1 MTDPTRVVQRGL
13 IGSLRGLTPVAA
25 SPTECRRPPSY
36 HAHSYPNSPA
46 TSASF
51 HVERRVS

>member
-1 MTDPTRVVQRGL
+1 MTYPARVVQRGL
-13 IGSLRGLTPVAA
+13 IGSTRGFTLAA
-25 SPTECRRPPSY
+25 DSPTEYRSLPNS

-51 HVERRVS
+51 HVERRVP